1 MKIYTITC
9 SNAYNY
15 GLYYKHMH
23 YAIFNWKWQV
33 VEIIDYY
40 PPLFEK
46 ISEKYRKNYFLRLI
60 RVFIFS

>member
-15 GLYYKHMH
+15 GAVLQA
-23 YAIFNWKWQV
+23 YALQQYLIGNGNV

-46 ISEKYRKNYFLRLI
+46 NFRKI
-60 RVFIFS
+60 